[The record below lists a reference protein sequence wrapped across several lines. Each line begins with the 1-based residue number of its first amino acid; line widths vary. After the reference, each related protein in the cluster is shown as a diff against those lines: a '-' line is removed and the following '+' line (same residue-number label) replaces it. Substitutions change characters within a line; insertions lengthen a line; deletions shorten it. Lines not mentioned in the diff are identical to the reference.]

1 MKHSFKTV
9 YLCEIFNA
17 MVIEF
22 DPERSNPHKLKE
34 VVDSLRNGGV
44 IIYPTDT
51 VYAMGCDLHNNKAIE
66 KICRIKGVKS
76 NKTQFSFICNDL
88 SHISHY
94 ARQLDNNVFKLM
106 KRALPGP
113 YTFIVDA
120 SNNVPKLIQEKKKTV
135 GIRVPNH
142 TVPQLLVQELGRPII
157 TTSLK
162 SDDEI
167 SVYMTDPLEIANQYL
182 NQVDYIINSGY
193 GYNDGSTVI
202 NCSNGQIEVIREGM
216 GSLDIL

>member
-1 MKHSFKTV
+1 
-9 YLCEIFNA
+9 

-22 DPERSNPHKLKE
+22 DPERSNPHKLQE
-34 VVDSLRNGGV
+34 VVDCLRNGGV

-51 VYAMGCDLHNNKAIE
+51 VYALGCDLHNNKAIE

-76 NKTQFSFICNDL
+76 NKTQFSFICHDL
-88 SHISHY
+88 SHISQY
-94 ARQLDNNVFKLM
+94 AKQLDNTVFKLM

-120 SNNVPKLIQEKKKTV
+120 SNNVPKLIQEKKKTI

-142 TVPQLLVQELGRPII
+142 TVPQLLVKELGRPII
-157 TTSLK
+157 STSLK
-162 SDDEI
+162 SEDEI
-167 SVYMTDPLEIANQYL
+167 AVYMTDPLEIANLYL
-182 NQVDYIINSGY
+182 NQVDYIINSGV
-193 GYNDGSTVI
+193 GNNEGSTVI
-202 NCSNGQIEVIREGM
+202 NCSNSQVEVIREGM

>member
-1 MKHSFKTV
+1 MAYYS
-9 YLCEIFNA
+9 I

-22 DPERSNPHKLKE
+22 DPERSNPRKLKE
-34 VVDSLRNGGV
+34 VVDCLRDGGI

-76 NKTQFSFICNDL
+76 NKTQFSFICHDL
-88 SHISHY
+88 SHISQY
-94 ARQLDNNVFKLM
+94 ARQLDNTVFKLM

-120 SNNVPKLIQEKKKTV
+120 NSNVPKLIQEKKKTV

-142 TVPQLLVQELGRPII
+142 IVPQLLVQELGRPII

-162 SDDEI
+162 SEDDI
-167 SVYMTDPLEIANQYL
+167 SVYMTDPIEIANQYL

-193 GYNDGSTVI
+193 GNNSGSTVI
-202 NCSNGQIEVIREGM
+202 NCSNGQLEVIREGM